1 MTTLVNI
8 NVLNSHNV
16 PEILIGSYS
25 FVITFYSPQEGQA
38 ETERRLLADQER
50 ERRHMMKLLDNN
62 DTEDDTV
69 SSMEYDHDN
78 TQQPGVNIIRT

>member
-1 MTTLVNI
+1 MKTFVNI

-16 PEILIGSYS
+16 PEILIGSHS

-38 ETERRLLADQER
+38 ETEQRLLADQER
-50 ERRHMMKLLDNN
+50 ERSHMMKLLDNN
-62 DTEDDTV
+62 DTV

-78 TQQPGVNIIRT
+78 THQPGVNIIRT